1 MAQTYITLENLTR
14 YNNKVKETYATIAD
28 VSDKDT
34 KVVHLDGEETIT
46 GLKTFAQAIVGDLT
60 GTAAKATADGDGLVI
75 KDTYATKE
83 EVSKIITAE
92 IVVLNDI
99 SELPAEPTAK
109 DKKTIFLVGNG
120 SDEEQNAYDEYVW
133 ASTGTWEKI
142 GTTKVD
148 LTNYV
153 TIGDDQTITGVKTFS
168 ENIVG
173 NLTGNADTA
182 TKLETS
188 HTINGTS
195 FDGSADI
202 TTETWGTA
210 RTITIADAD
219 NTNSATGVS
228 VDGSADVTFNLPET
242 IKATLD
248 GTAAK
253 ATADADGNVISETY
267 MKSADIG
274 VATDDEIDALFAQ
287 FLKFLK
293 KNPSF

>member
-14 YNNKVKETYATIAD
+14 YNTNVKATYATIAD

-60 GTAAKATADGDGLVI
+60 GTADKAIADGDGLVI

-99 SELPAEPTAK
+99 SQLPAEPTAK
-109 DKKTIFLVGNG
+109 DKKTIFLVGNSSG
-120 SDEEQNAYDEYVW
+120 EEQNAYDEYVW

-153 TIGDDQTITGVKTFS
+153 TIDGDQTITGVKTFA

-228 VDGSADVTFNLPET
+228 VDGSADVTFNLPGT

-267 MKSADIG
+267 MKNADIG
-274 VATDDEIDALFAQ
+274 VATDEEIDALFA
-287 FLKFLK
+287 
-293 KNPSF
+293 

>member
-14 YNNKVKETYATIAD
+14 YNTNVKETYATIAD

-99 SELPAEPTAK
+99 SELPVEPTAK

-120 SDEEQNAYDEYVW
+120 SDEEQNVYDEYVW
-133 ASTGTWEKI
+133 ASTGAWEKI

-148 LTNYV
+148 LSNYV
-153 TIGDDQTITGVKTFS
+153 TIDGVQTITGVKTFA

-182 TKLETS
+182 TKLETP

-228 VDGSADVTFNLPET
+228 VDGSADITFNLPET
-242 IKATLD
+242 IKASLD

-274 VATDDEIDALFAQ
+274 VATDDEIDALFA
-287 FLKFLK
+287 
-293 KNPSF
+293 

>member
-14 YNNKVKETYATIAD
+14 YNTNVKATYATIAD

-46 GLKTFAQAIVGDLT
+46 GLKTFARAIVGDLT
-60 GTAAKATADGDGLVI
+60 GTSDKAIADGDGLVI

-92 IVVLNDI
+92 IIVLNDI
-99 SELPAEPTAK
+99 SELPVDPTAK

-120 SDEEQNAYDEYVW
+120 SDEEQNVYDEYVW

-148 LTNYV
+148 LSNYV
-153 TIGDDQTITGVKTFS
+153 TIDGVQTITGVKTFA
-168 ENIVG
+168 ENIIG

-188 HTINGTS
+188 RTINGTS

-228 VDGSADVTFNLPET
+228 VDGSADITFNLPGT
-242 IKATLD
+242 IKASLD
-248 GTAAK
+248 GTAAM

-267 MKSADIG
+267 MKNADVG
-274 VATDDEIDALFAQ
+274 VATDEEIDALFA
-287 FLKFLK
+287 
-293 KNPSF
+293 

>member
-14 YNNKVKETYATIAD
+14 YNNNVKATYATIAD

-46 GLKTFAQAIVGDLT
+46 GLKTFTQAIVGDLT

-92 IVVLNDI
+92 FVLLNDV
-99 SELPAEPTAK
+99 SDLPAEPTAK

-148 LTNYV
+148 LSNYV
-153 TIGDDQTITGVKTFS
+153 TIGDNQTITGVKTFS

-219 NTNSATGVS
+219 NTNSAIGVS
-228 VDGSADVTFNLPET
+228 VDGSVDVTFNLPET

-274 VATDDEIDALFAQ
+274 VATDDDIDDLFA
-287 FLKFLK
+287 
-293 KNPSF
+293 

>member
-14 YNNKVKETYATIAD
+14 YNTNVKATYATIAD
-28 VSDKDT
+28 VSDKDS

-92 IVVLNDI
+92 IIVLNDI
-99 SELPAEPTAK
+99 SELPADPTAK

-120 SDEEQNAYDEYVW
+120 SDEEQNVYDEYVW
-133 ASTGTWEKI
+133 TADGWEKI

-148 LTNYV
+148 LSNYV
-153 TIGDDQTITGVKTFS
+153 TIDGNQTITGVKTFS

-173 NLTGNADTA
+173 NLTGTA
-182 TKLETS
+182 TALETPR
-188 HTINGTS
+188 TINGTS

-228 VDGSADVTFNLPET
+228 VDGSADVTINLPET
-242 IKATLD
+242 IKASLD
-248 GTAAK
+248 GTAAM
-253 ATADADGNVISETY
+253 ATADAEGNIITDTY

-274 VATDDEIDALFAQ
+274 VATDDEIDALFA
-287 FLKFLK
+287 
-293 KNPSF
+293 

>member
-28 VSDKDT
+28 VTDKDT

-46 GLKTFAQAIVGDLT
+46 GLKTFTQAIVGDLT

-92 IVVLNDI
+92 IAVLIDI
-99 SELPAEPTAK
+99 SKLPAEPTAK
-109 DKKTIFLVGNG
+109 EKKTIFLVGNG

-133 ASTGTWEKI
+133 ASTGKWEKI

-153 TIGDDQTITGVKTFS
+153 TIGDDQTITGIKTFS

-267 MKSADIG
+267 MKSVDIS
-274 VATDDEIDALFAQ
+274 VATDEEIDSLFA
-287 FLKFLK
+287 
-293 KNPSF
+293 

>member
-14 YNNKVKETYATIAD
+14 YNSNIKTTYATIAD
-28 VSDKDT
+28 VSGKDT

-46 GLKTFAQAIVGDLT
+46 GLKTFEQAIVGDLT

-92 IVVLNDI
+92 FVLLNDI

-109 DKKTIFLVGNG
+109 DKKTIFLVPNG
-120 SDEEQNAYDEYVW
+120 SDEEKNSCDEYLW
-133 ASTGTWEKI
+133 ASTGTWEKF

-148 LTNYV
+148 LTNCV
-153 TIGDDQTITGVKTFS
+153 TIDGKQTITGVKTFS

-228 VDGSADVTFNLPET
+228 VDGSVDVTFNLPET

-274 VATDDEIDALFAQ
+274 VATDEEIDALFA
-287 FLKFLK
+287 
-293 KNPSF
+293 

>member
-1 MAQTYITLENLTR
+1 MAQLYITLENLTR
-14 YNNKVKETYATIAD
+14 YNSKVKETYATIAD

-46 GLKTFAQAIVGDLT
+46 GLKTFEQAIVGDLT

-92 IVVLNDI
+92 FVLLNDV
-99 SELPAEPTAK
+99 SDLPAEPTAK

-148 LTNYV
+148 LSNYV
-153 TIGDDQTITGVKTFS
+153 TIGDNQTITGVKTFS

-228 VDGSADVTFNLPET
+228 VDGSVDVTFNLPET

-274 VATDDEIDALFAQ
+274 VATDDDIDDLFA
-287 FLKFLK
+287 
-293 KNPSF
+293 

>member
-14 YNNKVKETYATIAD
+14 YNTNVKATYATIAD

-60 GTAAKATADGDGLVI
+60 GTADKAIADGDGLVI

-92 IVVLNDI
+92 IIVLNDI
-99 SELPAEPTAK
+99 SELPVDPTAK

-120 SDEEQNAYDEYVW
+120 SDEEQNVYDEYVW

-148 LTNYV
+148 LSNYV
-153 TIGDDQTITGVKTFS
+153 TIDGVQTITGVKTFA
-168 ENIVG
+168 ENIIG

-188 HTINGTS
+188 RTINGTS

-242 IKATLD
+242 IKASLE
-248 GTAAK
+248 GTAAM

-267 MKSADIG
+267 MKNADVG
-274 VATDDEIDALFAQ
+274 VATDEEIDALFA
-287 FLKFLK
+287 
-293 KNPSF
+293 

>member
-1 MAQTYITLENLTR
+1 MAQLYITLENLTR
-14 YNNKVKETYATIAD
+14 YNSKIKTTYATIAD

-46 GLKTFAQAIVGDLT
+46 GLKTFEQAIVGDLT

-148 LTNYV
+148 LSNYV
-153 TIGDDQTITGVKTFS
+153 TIGDNQTITGVKTFS

-182 TKLETS
+182 TKLETPR
-188 HTINGTS
+188 TINGTS

-219 NTNSATGVS
+219 NTNSAIGVS
-228 VDGSADVTFNLPET
+228 VDGSVDVTFNLPET

-274 VATDDEIDALFAQ
+274 VVTDEEIDALFA
-287 FLKFLK
+287 
-293 KNPSF
+293 

>member
-14 YNNKVKETYATIAD
+14 YNTKVKETYATIAD

-92 IVVLNDI
+92 IVVLDDI
-99 SELPAEPTAK
+99 SGLPAEPTAK
-109 DKKTIFLVGNG
+109 DKKTLFLVGNG

-148 LTNYV
+148 LSNYV
-153 TIGDDQTITGVKTFS
+153 TIGDNQTITGIKTFS

-228 VDGSADVTFNLPET
+228 VDGSVDVTFNLPET

-248 GTAAK
+248 GTAAM

-274 VATDDEIDALFAQ
+274 VATDEEIDALFA
-287 FLKFLK
+287 
-293 KNPSF
+293 

>member
-14 YNNKVKETYATIAD
+14 YNTNVKATYATIAD

-99 SELPAEPTAK
+99 SELPVDPTAK

-120 SDEEQNAYDEYVW
+120 SDEEQNTYDEYVW

-148 LTNYV
+148 LSNYV
-153 TIGDDQTITGVKTFS
+153 TIDGVQTITGVKTFS
-168 ENIVG
+168 ENIIG
-173 NLTGNADTA
+173 NLTGNADSA

-228 VDGSADVTFNLPET
+228 VDGSADITFNLPGT
-242 IKATLD
+242 IKASLD
-248 GTAAK
+248 GTAAM

-267 MKSADIG
+267 MKNADVG
-274 VATDDEIDALFAQ
+274 VATDEEIDALFA
-287 FLKFLK
+287 
-293 KNPSF
+293 

>member
-14 YNNKVKETYATIAD
+14 YNSKVKETYATIAD

-46 GLKTFAQAIVGDLT
+46 GLKTFEQAIVGDLT

-120 SDEEQNAYDEYVW
+120 SDEGQNAYDEYVW

-148 LTNYV
+148 LTNFV
-153 TIGDDQTITGVKTFS
+153 TLDGKQTITGVKTFS

-219 NTNSATGVS
+219 NTNSAIGVS
-228 VDGSADVTFNLPET
+228 VDGSVDVTFNLPET

-274 VATDDEIDALFAQ
+274 VATDDDIDDLFA
-287 FLKFLK
+287 
-293 KNPSF
+293 

>member
-1 MAQTYITLENLTR
+1 MAHTYITLENLTR
-14 YNNKVKETYATIAD
+14 YNSNIKTTYATIAD

-92 IVVLNDI
+92 IRVLRDI
-99 SELPAEPTAK
+99 SSLPAEPTAQE
-109 DKKTIFLVGNG
+109 KKTIFLVGNG
-120 SDEEQNAYDEYVW
+120 SAEEQNAYDEYVW

-148 LTNYV
+148 LSNYV
-153 TIGDDQTITGVKTFS
+153 TIGDNQTITGVKTFS

-182 TKLETS
+182 TKLETP
-188 HTINGTS
+188 H
-195 FDGSADI
+195 
-202 TTETWGTA
+202 
-210 RTITIADAD
+210 TITIADAD
-219 NTNSATGVS
+219 NSNSATGVS

-267 MKSADIG
+267 AKNADIS
-274 VATDDEIDALFAQ
+274 VATEEEIDALFA
-287 FLKFLK
+287 
-293 KNPSF
+293 

>member
-14 YNNKVKETYATIAD
+14 YNNNVKATYATIAD

-46 GLKTFAQAIVGDLT
+46 GLKTFTQAIVGDLT

-99 SELPAEPTAK
+99 SGLPAEPTAK

-153 TIGDDQTITGVKTFS
+153 TIDGNQTITGVKTFS

-182 TKLETS
+182 TKLETPR
-188 HTINGTS
+188 TINGTS

-228 VDGSADVTFNLPET
+228 VDGSVDVTFNLPET

-267 MKSADIG
+267 MKNADIG
-274 VATDDEIDALFAQ
+274 VATDDEIDALFA
-287 FLKFLK
+287 
-293 KNPSF
+293 

>member
-14 YNNKVKETYATIAD
+14 YNTNVKATYATIAD

-46 GLKTFAQAIVGDLT
+46 GLKTFEQAIVGDLT

-133 ASTGTWEKI
+133 AGTWEKI

-153 TIGDDQTITGVKTFS
+153 TIDGNQTITGVKTFS

-228 VDGSADVTFNLPET
+228 VDGSVDVTFNLPET

-267 MKSADIG
+267 MKNADIG
-274 VATDDEIDALFAQ
+274 VATDEEIDALFA
-287 FLKFLK
+287 
-293 KNPSF
+293 

>member
-14 YNNKVKETYATIAD
+14 YNSKVKETYATIAD

-46 GLKTFAQAIVGDLT
+46 GLKTFEQAIVGDLT

-92 IVVLNDI
+92 FVLLNDV
-99 SELPAEPTAK
+99 SDLPAEPTAK
-109 DKKTIFLVGNG
+109 DKKTIFLVPNG
-120 SDEEQNAYDEYVW
+120 SGEERNSCDEYIW
-133 ASTGTWEKI
+133 MSTGTWEKI

-148 LTNYV
+148 LTNFV
-153 TIGDDQTITGVKTFS
+153 TLDGKQTITGVKTFS

-182 TKLETS
+182 TKLETPR
-188 HTINGTS
+188 TINGTS

-228 VDGSADVTFNLPET
+228 VDGSVDITFNLPET

-274 VATDDEIDALFAQ
+274 VATDDDIDDLFA
-287 FLKFLK
+287 
-293 KNPSF
+293 

>member
-228 VDGSADVTFNLPET
+228 VDGSVDVTFNLPET

-274 VATDDEIDALFAQ
+274 VATDEEIDALFA
-287 FLKFLK
+287 
-293 KNPSF
+293 

>member
-14 YNNKVKETYATIAD
+14 YNTKVKETYATIAD

-46 GLKTFAQAIVGDLT
+46 GLKTFEQAIVGDLT

-109 DKKTIFLVGNG
+109 DKKTLFLVGNG

-133 ASTGTWEKI
+133 ASTGAWEKI

-148 LTNYV
+148 LSNYV
-153 TIGDDQTITGVKTFS
+153 TIDGKQTITGIKTFS

-228 VDGSADVTFNLPET
+228 VDGSVDVTFNLPET

-267 MKSADIG
+267 MKSVDIG
-274 VATDDEIDALFAQ
+274 VATDEEIDALFA
-287 FLKFLK
+287 
-293 KNPSF
+293 

>member
-14 YNNKVKETYATIAD
+14 YNTNVKATYATIAD

-120 SDEEQNAYDEYVW
+120 SDEEQNTYDEYVW

-148 LTNYV
+148 LSNYV
-153 TIGDDQTITGVKTFS
+153 TIDGVQTITGVKTFA

-188 HTINGTS
+188 RTINGTS

-228 VDGSADVTFNLPET
+228 VDGSADITFNLPGT
-242 IKATLD
+242 IKASLD
-248 GTAAK
+248 GTAAM

-267 MKSADIG
+267 MKNADVG
-274 VATDDEIDALFAQ
+274 VATDEEIDALFA
-287 FLKFLK
+287 
-293 KNPSF
+293 

>member
-14 YNNKVKETYATIAD
+14 YNSKVKETYATIAD

-46 GLKTFAQAIVGDLT
+46 GLKTFEQAIVGDLT

-92 IVVLNDI
+92 FVLLNDI

-109 DKKTIFLVGNG
+109 DKKTIFLVPNG
-120 SDEEQNAYDEYVW
+120 SDGEQNSCDEYLW
-133 ASTGTWEKI
+133 MSTGTWEKI

-148 LTNYV
+148 LTNFV
-153 TIGDDQTITGVKTFS
+153 TLDGKQTITGVKTFS

-274 VATDDEIDALFAQ
+274 VATDDDIDDLFA
-287 FLKFLK
+287 
-293 KNPSF
+293 

>member
-14 YNNKVKETYATIAD
+14 YNTNVKATYATIAD

-92 IVVLNDI
+92 IIVLNDV

-120 SDEEQNAYDEYVW
+120 SDEEQNVYDEYIW

-153 TIGDDQTITGVKTFS
+153 TIDGVQTITGVKTFS

-182 TKLETS
+182 TKLETPR
-188 HTINGTS
+188 TINGTS
-195 FDGSADI
+195 FDGSVDI

-242 IKATLD
+242 IKATLVGNAD
-248 GTAAK
+248 TATK
-253 ATADADGNVISETY
+253 ATQDADGNVISETY
-267 MKSADIG
+267 MKNADIG
-274 VATDDEIDALFAQ
+274 VATDEEIDALFA
-287 FLKFLK
+287 
-293 KNPSF
+293 

>member
-14 YNNKVKETYATIAD
+14 YNTNVKATYATIAD
-28 VSDKDT
+28 VSDKDS

-92 IVVLNDI
+92 IIVLNDI
-99 SELPAEPTAK
+99 SELPADPTAK

-120 SDEEQNAYDEYVW
+120 SDEEQNVYDEYVW
-133 ASTGTWEKI
+133 TADGWEKI

-148 LTNYV
+148 LSNYV
-153 TIGDDQTITGVKTFS
+153 TIDGNQTITGVKTFS

-173 NLTGNADTA
+173 NLTGTA
-182 TKLETS
+182 TTLETPR
-188 HTINGTS
+188 TINGTS

-228 VDGSADVTFNLPET
+228 VDGSADVTINLPET
-242 IKATLD
+242 IKASLD
-248 GTAAK
+248 GTAAM
-253 ATADADGNVISETY
+253 ATADAEGNIITDTY

-274 VATDDEIDALFAQ
+274 VATDDEIDALFA
-287 FLKFLK
+287 
-293 KNPSF
+293 

>member
-1 MAQTYITLENLTR
+1 MAHTYITLENLTR
-14 YNNKVKETYATIAD
+14 YNSNIKTTYATIAD

-34 KVVHLDGEETIT
+34 KVVHLDGEETIA
-46 GLKTFAQAIVGDLT
+46 GLKTFTQAIVGDLT

-133 ASTGTWEKI
+133 ASTGSWEKI

-148 LTNYV
+148 LSNFV
-153 TIGDDQTITGVKTFS
+153 TIDGKQTITGIKTFS

-219 NTNSATGVS
+219 NSNSATGVS

-267 MKSADIG
+267 MKSVDIS
-274 VATDDEIDALFAQ
+274 VATEEEIDALFA
-287 FLKFLK
+287 
-293 KNPSF
+293 

>member
-14 YNNKVKETYATIAD
+14 YNSNIKTTYATIAD
-28 VSDKDT
+28 VSDKDK

-46 GLKTFAQAIVGDLT
+46 GLKTFEQAIVGDLT
-60 GTAAKATADGDGLVI
+60 GTAAKAIADGDGLVI

-120 SDEEQNAYDEYVW
+120 SDEEKNAYDEYVW

-148 LTNYV
+148 LSNYV
-153 TIGDDQTITGVKTFS
+153 TIDGNQTITGVKTFS
-168 ENIVG
+168 EKIVG

-228 VDGSADVTFNLPET
+228 VDGSADVTFNLPGT

-274 VATDDEIDALFAQ
+274 VASDEEIDALFA
-287 FLKFLK
+287 
-293 KNPSF
+293 

>member
-28 VSDKDT
+28 VTDKDT

-46 GLKTFAQAIVGDLT
+46 GLKTFTQAIVGDLT

-99 SELPAEPTAK
+99 SKLPAEPTAK
-109 DKKTIFLVGNG
+109 EKKTIFLVGNG

-133 ASTGTWEKI
+133 ASTGKWEKI

-153 TIGDDQTITGVKTFS
+153 TIGDDQTITGIKTFS

-267 MKSADIG
+267 MKSVDIS
-274 VATDDEIDALFAQ
+274 VATDEEIDSLFA
-287 FLKFLK
+287 
-293 KNPSF
+293 

>member
-14 YNNKVKETYATIAD
+14 YNSKVKETYATIAD

-46 GLKTFAQAIVGDLT
+46 GLKTFTQAIVGDLT

-153 TIGDDQTITGVKTFS
+153 TIDGNQTITGVKTFS

-228 VDGSADVTFNLPET
+228 VDGSVDVTFNLPET

-267 MKSADIG
+267 MKNADIG
-274 VATDDEIDALFAQ
+274 VATDEEIDALFA
-287 FLKFLK
+287 
-293 KNPSF
+293 

>member
-1 MAQTYITLENLTR
+1 MAHTYITLENLTR

-46 GLKTFAQAIVGDLT
+46 GLKTFEQAIVGDLT
-60 GTAAKATADGDGLVI
+60 GTAAKAIADGDGLVI

-92 IVVLNDI
+92 IAVLIDI
-99 SELPAEPTAK
+99 SKLPAEPTAK
-109 DKKTIFLVGNG
+109 EKKTIFLVGNG

-133 ASTGTWEKI
+133 ASTGKWEKI

-153 TIGDDQTITGVKTFS
+153 TIGDDQKITGVKTFS

-267 MKSADIG
+267 MKSVDIS
-274 VATDDEIDALFAQ
+274 VATDDEIDALFA
-287 FLKFLK
+287 
-293 KNPSF
+293 

>member
-46 GLKTFAQAIVGDLT
+46 GLKTFEQAIVGDLT
-60 GTAAKATADGDGLVI
+60 GTAAKAIADGDGLVI

-92 IVVLNDI
+92 IAVLIDI
-99 SELPAEPTAK
+99 SKLPAEPTAK
-109 DKKTIFLVGNG
+109 EKKTIFLVGNG

-133 ASTGTWEKI
+133 ASTGKWEKI

-153 TIGDDQTITGVKTFS
+153 TIGDDQKITGVKTFS

-267 MKSADIG
+267 MKSVDIS
-274 VATDDEIDALFAQ
+274 VATDDEIDALFA
-287 FLKFLK
+287 
-293 KNPSF
+293 

>member
-14 YNNKVKETYATIAD
+14 YNTNVKATYATIAD
-28 VSDKDT
+28 VSDKDS

-92 IVVLNDI
+92 IIVLNDI
-99 SELPAEPTAK
+99 SELPADPTAK

-120 SDEEQNAYDEYVW
+120 SDEEQNVYDEYVW
-133 ASTGTWEKI
+133 TADGWEKI

-148 LTNYV
+148 LSNYV
-153 TIGDDQTITGVKTFS
+153 TIDGNQTITGVKTFS

-182 TKLETS
+182 TTLETPR
-188 HTINGTS
+188 TINGTS

-228 VDGSADVTFNLPET
+228 VDGSADVTINLPET
-242 IKATLD
+242 IKASLD
-248 GTAAK
+248 GTAAM
-253 ATADADGNVISETY
+253 ATADAEGNVITDTY

-274 VATDDEIDALFAQ
+274 VATDDEIDALFA
-287 FLKFLK
+287 
-293 KNPSF
+293 

>member
-14 YNNKVKETYATIAD
+14 YNTNVKATYATIAD
-28 VSDKDT
+28 VSDKDS

-92 IVVLNDI
+92 IIVLNDI
-99 SELPAEPTAK
+99 SELPADPTAK

-133 ASTGTWEKI
+133 TADGWEKI

-148 LTNYV
+148 LSNYV
-153 TIGDDQTITGVKTFS
+153 TIDGNQTITGVKTFS

-173 NLTGNADTA
+173 NLTGTA
-182 TKLETS
+182 TALETPR
-188 HTINGTS
+188 TINGTS

-228 VDGSADVTFNLPET
+228 VDGSADVTINLPGT
-242 IKATLD
+242 IKASLD
-248 GTAAK
+248 GTAAM
-253 ATADADGNVISETY
+253 ATADAEGNVITDTY

-274 VATDDEIDALFAQ
+274 VATDDEIDALFA
-287 FLKFLK
+287 
-293 KNPSF
+293 